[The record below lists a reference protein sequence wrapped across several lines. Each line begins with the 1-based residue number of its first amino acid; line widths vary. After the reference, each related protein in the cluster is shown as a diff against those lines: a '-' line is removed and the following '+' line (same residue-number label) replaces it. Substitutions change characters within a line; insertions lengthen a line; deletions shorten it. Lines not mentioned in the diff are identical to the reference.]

1 MPPREN
7 TATLCL
13 VWAVSLM
20 PNRSS
25 PSHARRAVRWMVDE
39 SLEATRHLLRTA
51 SLSPGTVMAYRGA
64 VRHWQNYCNN
74 RSPHT
79 HHPMSHRSGPAELDD
94 CVSFYLAFLYQQR
107 GGRGRQ
113 LGVCTIFGLYLE
125 YPSIRGRLVES
136 EQMLQGWARIRPS
149 VSHPPLTWPLVTL
162 IAVTMAANGYG
173 HGAIATLVAFDGL
186 LRISEVTALRVGDV
200 SAPVDRRRGG
210 ADFASSS
217 RSSPGRVLL
226 RLAVTKTGSNQW
238 VELYNADVSHLL
250 LRHIQHRPSD
260 ALVFDLHT
268 VRRSSNPA
276 TAYRRALRVVCNAV
290 GLGACHFTPHSLRH
304 GGATHAMQHLGQS
317 IDTVMHRGRWRSEA
331 STRTYLQA
339 GRAQLLEQFIPA
351 AVLANAD
358 QASRGWLSDL
368 RRLLPASR
376 QSRPGRL

>member
-1 MPPREN
+1 MS
-7 TATLCL
+7 
-13 VWAVSLM
+13 SLYH
-20 PNRSS
+20 SS
-25 PSHARRAVRWMVDE
+25 HSRRAVSWAADDT
-39 SLEATRHLLRTA
+39 LEATRSMLRSA
-51 SLSPGTVMAYRGA
+51 SLSAGTVQAYRAA
-64 VRHWQNYCNN
+64 VDRWQDYCTN

-79 HHPMSHRSGPAELDD
+79 HHPLSHDSGPAELDD
-94 CVSFYLAFLYQQR
+94 CVSIYLAYVYQRR

-113 LGVCTIFGLYLE
+113 LGVCTIFGLYLY
-125 YPSIRGRLVES
+125 YPSIRRRLVES
-136 EQMLQGWARIRPS
+136 EQMLQGWARLRPS

-162 IAVTMAANGYG
+162 IAVTMAANQYG

-200 SAPVDRRRGG
+200 SAPSDRRRGG
-210 ADFASSS
+210 VDVPSSS
-217 RSSPGRVLL
+217 RSSVGRVLL

-250 LRHIQHRPSD
+250 LRRIQHRPND

-268 VRRSSNPA
+268 RHRSSNPA
-276 TAYRRALRVVCNAV
+276 SAYRRAFRVVCNAV

-317 IDTVMHRGRWRSEA
+317 IDTVMHRGRWRSES

-339 GRAQLLEQFIPA
+339 GRAQLLQQSIPA

-358 QASRGWLSDL
+358 RVSQDWYSDL
-368 RRLLPASR
+368 RHLLSNS
-376 QSRPGRL
+376 Q